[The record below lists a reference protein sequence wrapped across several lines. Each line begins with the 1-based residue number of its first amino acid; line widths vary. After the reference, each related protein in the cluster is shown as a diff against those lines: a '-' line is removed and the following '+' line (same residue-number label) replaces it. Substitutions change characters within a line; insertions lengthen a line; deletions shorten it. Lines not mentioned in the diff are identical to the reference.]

1 MKKNLEGSMFSL
13 PGLSIASFKNI
24 LELCTQNLSA
34 FYTKRIKKYY
44 EILTMRNSEFV

>member
-24 LELCTQNLSA
+24 LELCIQNLSA
-34 FYTKRIKKYY
+34 FYTKRIKNIMKY
-44 EILTMRNSEFV
+44 